1 VLLFWRFFMLKAT
14 SQCPLLIGGYYFQ
27 HWTQGHV
34 CYITPISPSRWER
47 WREDW
52 TLVQADV
59 HDRLALPVRGPTLDR
74 TEWVKDPGLELG
86 FDPMLDR
93 I

>member
-1 VLLFWRFFMLKAT
+1 VRLFWRFFVLKAV
-14 SQCPLLIGGYYFQ
+14 SPRLPLIGGYYFQ
-27 HWTQGHV
+27 RRTPGHAR
-34 CYITPISPSRWER
+34 YIALISPSRCEQ

-52 TLVQADV
+52 VLVLVDV
-59 HDRLALPVRGPTLDR
+59 HDRLALPVGSPTLDR
-74 TEWVKDPGLELG
+74 TEWGKDPGLESG